1 MTELIFD
8 DDELQSLVEKLV
20 AEHGGPAVS
29 VALRQG
35 ENVSTGVAG
44 LLNIDTGVEAT
55 PDSIFQIGSNTK
67 VYNATMAMQLV
78 DEGKLD
84 LDAPIGTYLPDFR
97 LADADAA
104 TLEQITMR
112 RLLTHTSGIDAGDYF
127 KDCGRGDDAIEKYVA
142 SFDEVGMLYP
152 VGKYHSYNNG
162 ATVIAGRVIEVL
174 RGMPWHR
181 VLKTYLL
188 DPLGLEHSTVLP
200 EEAILHR
207 AAAGHQPNPD
217 DPEGEPRV
225 VSRWMMTPSIA
236 PAGST
241 LCTSASDLC
250 AFGAFHIRKGTAPD
264 GTRLLSEESIL
275 AMRDLQYPD
284 IAPGRGIGWAVTTH
298 GGHQL
303 LTHGGGTSGQQSQF
317 MVFPEL
323 ETTLVVLM
331 NGPAGQKVAAAVN
344 KEIFTRLFG
353 DDYLAQATALAP
365 ASEQP
370 DGGDALALPIDLA
383 KYAGSYARKDFALS
397 LEVSDDGQYLVLF
410 MERSGVPEEEAERR
424 ELARLRPKDA
434 ETFGASSAEGA
445 ALGEA
450 KFLELGADGRPGY
463 FQLGR
468 IAKRVS

>member
-1 MTELIFD
+1 MTELIFAEG
-8 DDELQSLVEKLV
+8 ELQTLVEKLV

-35 ENVSTGVAG
+35 DSVSTGVAG
-44 LLNIDTGVEAT
+44 LLNVNTGIEAT

-67 VYNATMAMQLV
+67 VYNATAAMQLV

-84 LDAPIGTYLPDFR
+84 LDAPIKTYLPGFQ
-97 LADADAA
+97 LADADDA

-142 SFDEVGMLYP
+142 SFAEVGMLYP

-174 RGMPWHR
+174 RGMPWHQ

-188 DPLGLEHSTVLP
+188 DPLGLEHSALLP
-200 EEAILHR
+200 EDAILHR

-217 DPEGEPRV
+217 DPEGPPRL

-241 LCTSASDLC
+241 LNTSASDLC

-264 GTRLLSEESIL
+264 GTQVLSEKSIL
-275 AMRDLQYPD
+275 AMREIQYAD
-284 IAPGRGIGWAVTTH
+284 IAPNRGIGWAVTKR
-298 GGHQL
+298 GEHQVL
-303 LTHGGGTSGQQSQF
+303 SHGGGTSGQQSQF

-331 NGPAGQKVAAAVN
+331 NGPAGHKVSAAVN

-353 DDYLAQATALAP
+353 DDYVAQATAQAA

-370 DGGDALALPIDLA
+370 DAADAPVVAVDLA
-383 KYAGSYARKDFALS
+383 KYAGTYARKDFALN
-397 LEVSDDGQYLVLF
+397 LDLSDDGQDLVLF

-424 ELARLRPKDA
+424 ELARLRPIDA
-434 ETFGASSAEGA
+434 ETFSTSSAAGM

-450 KFLELGADGRPGY
+450 KFFELDEDGRPGY

>member
-1 MTELIFD
+1 MTELIFAE
-8 DDELQSLVEKLV
+8 DELQGLVEKLV

-44 LLNIDTGVEAT
+44 LLNVNTGVEAT

-67 VYNATMAMQLV
+67 VYNATLAMQLV
-78 DEGKLD
+78 DEGQLD
-84 LDAPIGTYLPDFR
+84 LDVPINTYLPDFR

-142 SFDEVGMLYP
+142 SFAEVGMLYP

-162 ATVIAGRVIEVL
+162 ATVIAGRVLEVL

-217 DPEGEPRV
+217 DPEGAPRV

-241 LCTSASDLC
+241 LNTSASDLC

-264 GTRLLSEESIL
+264 GTQVLSEKSIL
-275 AMRDLQYPD
+275 AMREIQYPD
-284 IAPGRGIGWAVTTH
+284 IAPGRGIGWAVSQR
-298 GGHQL
+298 GEHQVL
-303 LTHGGGTSGQQSQF
+303 SHGGGTSGQQSQF

-323 ETTLVVLM
+323 ETTLAVLM

-353 DDYLAQATALAP
+353 EDYLAQATAQAA

-370 DGGDALALPIDLA
+370 DADDAPLTIDLA
-383 KYAGSYARKDFALS
+383 NYAGTYARKDFAMN

-424 ELARLRPKDA
+424 ELARLRPTDA
-434 ETFGASSAEGA
+434 ETFSAVTADGT
-445 ALGEA
+445 ALGEG
-450 KFLELGADGRPGY
+450 KFLEVDAEGRPVY

>member
-1 MTELIFD
+1 MTELIFAE
-8 DDELQSLVEKLV
+8 DELQGLVEKLV

-44 LLNIDTGVEAT
+44 LLNVNTGVEAT

-67 VYNATMAMQLV
+67 VYNATLAMQLV
-78 DEGKLD
+78 DEGQLD
-84 LDAPIGTYLPDFR
+84 LDVPINTYLPDFR

-142 SFDEVGMLYP
+142 SFAEVGMLYP

-162 ATVIAGRVIEVL
+162 ATVIAGRVLEVL

-181 VLKTYLL
+181 VLKTFLL

-217 DPEGEPRV
+217 DPEGAPRV

-241 LCTSASDLC
+241 LNTSASDLC

-264 GTRLLSEESIL
+264 GTQVLSEKSIL
-275 AMRDLQYPD
+275 AMREIQYPD
-284 IAPGRGIGWAVTTH
+284 IAPGRGIGWAVSQR
-298 GGHQL
+298 GEHQVL
-303 LTHGGGTSGQQSQF
+303 SHGGGTSGQQSQF

-323 ETTLVVLM
+323 ETTLAVLM

-353 DDYLAQATALAP
+353 EDYLAQATAQAA

-370 DGGDALALPIDLA
+370 DADDAPLTIDLA
-383 KYAGSYARKDFALS
+383 NYAGTYARKDFAMN

-424 ELARLRPKDA
+424 ELARLRPTDA
-434 ETFGASSAEGA
+434 ETFSAVTADGT
-445 ALGEA
+445 ALGEG
-450 KFLELGADGRPGY
+450 KFLEVDAEGRPVY